1 MEEGMPISKIH
12 KMPVECFDESLEV
25 IERQASE
32 LFEEF
37 LRLPQPAER
46 RASTRLRTSRG
57 KLMACDPCFFFFF
70 NSGASK
76 GPVFDVYKH
85 VTTD

>member
-46 RASTRLRTSRG
+46 RASTRSRTSRG
-57 KLMACDPCFFFFF
+57 KLMACDPCFLFFF

>member
-12 KMPVECFDESLEV
+12 KTPVECFDESLEV

-57 KLMACDPCFFFFF
+57 KLIMACDPCFFFSF

-76 GPVFDVYKH
+76 GPVFDVYKLII
-85 VTTD
+85 

>member
-12 KMPVECFDESLEV
+12 RTPVECFDESLEV

-70 NSGASK
+70 
-76 GPVFDVYKH
+76 
-85 VTTD
+85 

>member
-12 KMPVECFDESLEV
+12 KTPVECFDESLEV

-57 KLMACDPCFFFFF
+57 KLMACDPCFFFLLIAEPPRDRCSMF
-70 NSGASK
+70 
-76 GPVFDVYKH
+76 
-85 VTTD
+85 TIL

>member
-1 MEEGMPISKIH
+1 MEEGMPFSKIH
-12 KMPVECFDESLEV
+12 KTPVECFDESLEV

-57 KLMACDPCFFFFF
+57 KLMACDLCFLFFYFY
-70 NSGASK
+70 SGASK
-76 GPVFDVYKH
+76 GPVFDVYKLII
-85 VTTD
+85 